1 MLMAKYIGRR
11 LLLCVLVL
19 WGLATVTFFLV
30 HLIPGD
36 PVRLAL
42 GPRVPQAVVNEVRRR
57 LGLDNSL
64 PSQYLS
70 YLKMLI
76 HGNLG
81 KSLSLNSTVTYL
93 LGQRVLPSLLLI
105 SYGLV
110 IAVVIGVPL
119 AIASALQPNRG
130 IDHGTRLFTTILFG
144 MPAFWLGLMI
154 ALLFGLKLNWFPV
167 SGYQGGVSGFFRT
180 LTLPAFTLGLSLVVL
195 VTRSLRSN
203 LIQVLDSEYVE
214 AARSRGMSEWR
225 IVFKHSMRNAVM
237 PTFTIL
243 SAVLGF
249 LISGTV
255 IIEQV
260 FQIPGAGS
268 LLVQAILARDYSL
281 VQALALIAGTL
292 VVVASL
298 ITDVLQAVL
307 DPRIR
312 LSR

>member
-1 MLMAKYIGRR
+1 MIRYIARR
-11 LLLCVLVL
+11 LLLCVVVL

-42 GPRVPQAVVNEVRRR
+42 GPRVPQTIVNGVRRR
-57 LGLDNSL
+57 LGFDNSI
-64 PSQYLS
+64 PSQYFS

-81 KSLSLNSTVTYL
+81 SSLSLNESVSYL
-93 LGQRVLPSLLLI
+93 LGQRVMPSLLLI

-119 AIASALQPNRG
+119 AIASAVKPNKG
-130 IDHGTRLFTTILFG
+130 FDHATRLFTTFLFG

-154 ALLFGLKLNWFPV
+154 ALLFGLKLGWFPV
-167 SGYQGGVSGFFRT
+167 SGYVSGIGGFFQT
-180 LTLPAFTLGLSLVVL
+180 LTLPALTLGLSLVVL

-203 LIQVLDSEYVE
+203 LIQVLNSEYVE
-214 AARSRGMSEWR
+214 AARSRGLSEWR
-225 IVFKHSMRNAVM
+225 IIFKHSMRNAVM

-243 SAVLGF
+243 SAVIGF
-249 LISGTV
+249 LIGGTV
-255 IIEQV
+255 ILEQV

-281 VQALALIAGTL
+281 VQALALLAGAL
-292 VVVASL
+292 VVAASL
-298 ITDVLQAVL
+298 LTDILQAVL
-307 DPRIR
+307 DPRVR